1 VAVPFLRVLQGKL
14 TVVGKSPDGH
24 SIRFVPS
31 RPDLLDDL
39 YRGDRVRTSRVDASV
54 QLRLE
59 GIDAPETHYGG
70 DAQPRGDAARD
81 WLLEQVGFTDVVFD
95 QSATVQSATPT
106 TIPATI
112 LSKGVDPN
120 GRPIAYVLTGDDG
133 DGLRDG
139 AWVQLETARLD
150 RTANARSLA
159 AGLSYLT
166 LYTST
171 PAPHRTRLRK
181 IASDARE
188 AGKGVWG
195 VDETAMFRLVDQASI
210 SPPNGVLI
218 LPKLFRRCTD
228 YLKDRQDGFR
238 GTLPDWLVE
247 VSASGSRPEDDQVL
261 VGGRAEVRLSS
272 LVKQLNDRI
281 GFAPDLLDIVFV
293 EK

>member
-1 VAVPFLRVLQGKL
+1 MAVPFLRVLQGRL
-14 TVVGKSPDGH
+14 TVVGKSPDGD
-24 SIRFVPS
+24 SIRFI
-31 RPDLLDDL
+31 PDKPALLDDL
-39 YRGDRVRTSRVDASV
+39 YRGDRVRASRVDGSV

-59 GIDAPETHYGG
+59 GIDAPETHYGR
-70 DAQPRGDAARD
+70 DAQPEGGAARD
-81 WLLEQVGFTDVVFD
+81 WLLEQVGFSHVVFD
-95 QSATVQSATPT
+95 QSATVQSSDPA
-106 TIPATI
+106 TIPATV

-139 AWVQLETARLD
+139 AWVELETAMLD
-150 RTANARSLA
+150 RTANARSVA

-181 IASDARE
+181 IASDARD

-195 VDETAMFRLVDQASI
+195 ADETAMLRLVDQASI

-228 YLKDRQDGFR
+228 YLKDRGEGFR

-247 VSASGSRPEDDQVL
+247 VSASGTRVEDDRVL
-261 VGGRAEVRLSS
+261 VGGRAEVRLSA

-281 GFAPDLLDIVFV
+281 SFTADLLDVVFV